1 MAIQQ
6 TFHRLFSVFAS
17 VLRFV
22 GNHPLTVLVLPSV
35 WFMTR
40 YLPFWKDA
48 DVLAQLVCPI
58 SAVNVLHCPPIYCF
72 LGRIP
77 FWVTDTVIYGHA
89 PGIFS
94 PQHPSLTAVYALVIC
109 QHVGLWLALRY
120 FLFSVPASA
129 SGRGIAT
136 LLLASVASFYSF
148 AHTAGAE
155 ATYAITWF
163 PVFGAGIR
171 LLHRSGSWK
180 TWGIYGAAL
189 FLAIG
194 SRHISGLLLGWLP
207 VTAVVLVGFRWFSV
221 GSLRTAGWISL
232 IKVAIIALG
241 FSATALTFERLAVA
255 GLCRHFG
262 ITERNILGA
271 TLSDRISKFVDSLG
285 PEERAKLIAR
295 ASALTSDPDV
305 RAAIE
310 SQVRIGTFHVG
321 TADAIAHAL
330 AGRGLSGQELQ
341 VEQDRIILRA
351 TSCFYR
357 TLDPRFLTIML
368 RDIWRGFLPT
378 NDQGIA
384 LTGPKAVFSSV
395 ELIQKSP
402 ASWAG
407 LGELPI
413 FEPLTTQATM
423 HKADHDNFIR
433 HWRWMPLL
441 AWCILFLAIGTVRKL
456 KARFS
461 SELFVIGLTIFAI
474 GLVAYSATCVINY
487 SMPRYVLP
495 LLISIFASGTILLA
509 ADERSDRLS
518 TAAPPASRGSE
529 GAEECGRR
537 RG

>member
-1 MAIQQ
+1 MSIRE
-6 TFHRLFSVFAS
+6 TFRGLSNLLESA
-17 VLRFV
+17 LRFV
-22 GNHPLTVLVLPSV
+22 GTHPLAVLVWPSV
-35 WFMTR
+35 WFVIR
-40 YLPFWKDA
+40 YLPFWKDV
-48 DVLAQLVCPI
+48 DVLVQLVFPI
-58 SAVNVLHCPPIYCF
+58 SAGNVLVWPPIYCF
-72 LGRIP
+72 IGRIP
-77 FWVTDTVIYGHA
+77 LWVTDTVIYGHA

-94 PQHPSLTAVYALVIC
+94 LQHPSLTAVYALVIC

-155 ATYAITWF
+155 AIYAISWF

-171 LLHRSGSWK
+171 LLRRSKSWK
-180 TWGIYGAAL
+180 TWSIYGAAL

-207 VTAVVLVGFRWFSV
+207 VTAVVLVGLSWFSV
-221 GSLRTAGWISL
+221 GSLRAVQRISL
-232 IKVAIIALG
+232 FKVAIIALVL
-241 FSATALTFERLAVA
+241 SASSLTAERLAVA

-262 ITERNILGA
+262 ITVRNILGA
-271 TLSDRISKFVDSLG
+271 TLSDRIGKFVHLLS
-285 PEERAKLIAR
+285 PEAKAKLIVR

-310 SQVRIGTFHVG
+310 SQVRIGSFHDG
-321 TADAIAHAL
+321 TADAIAQAL

-351 TSCFYR
+351 TTCFYR
-357 TLDPRFLTIML
+357 TLDPRLLTIIL
-368 RDIWRGFLPT
+368 RDIWRGFFPT

-395 ELIQKSP
+395 ELIQKAP
-402 ASWAG
+402 VSWAG

-413 FEPLTTQATM
+413 FEPLIAQATM

-441 AWCILFLAIGTVRKL
+441 AWCVVFLGIGTVRKL

-474 GLVAYSATCVINY
+474 GLLTYSANCVLNY

-495 LLISIFASGTILLA
+495 LLISIFACGTIFVA
-509 ADERSDRLS
+509 ADERSDDLS
-518 TAAPPASRGSE
+518 TAPLPALRSSE
-529 GAEECGRR
+529 GAEECDRR
-537 RG
+537 KG

>member
-1 MAIQQ
+1 MAIRQM
-6 TFHRLFSVFAS
+6 FRRLFSVLAS
-17 VLRFV
+17 GLRFV
-22 GNHPLTVLVLPSV
+22 GNHPLAVLVLPSI
-35 WFMTR
+35 WFMAR
-40 YLPFWKDA
+40 YLPFWKDV
-48 DVLAQLVCPI
+48 DVLVQLVFPI
-58 SAVNVLHCPPIYCF
+58 SAGNVLVCPPIYCF

-94 PQHPSLTAVYALVIC
+94 PQYPSLTAVYALISC

-171 LLHRSGSWK
+171 LLRRSGSWK
-180 TWGIYGAAL
+180 TWGIYAAAL
-189 FLAIG
+189 SLAIG

-207 VTAVVLVGFRWFSV
+207 VAAVVLVVWSWFSV
-221 GSLRTAGWISL
+221 GSLRTVQWISL
-232 IKVAIIALG
+232 IKVAIIALVV
-241 FSATALTFERLAVA
+241 SASALTFERLIVA

-271 TLSDRISKFVDSLG
+271 TLSDRISKFVDSFG
-285 PEERAKLIAR
+285 PEEKAKLIAR

-310 SQVRIGTFHVG
+310 SQVRIGPFHVG

-351 TSCFYR
+351 TTCFYR
-357 TLDPRFLTIML
+357 TLDPRFLTIIL

-395 ELIQKSP
+395 ELIQKTP
-402 ASWAG
+402 MSWAG
-407 LGELPI
+407 LRELPI
-413 FEPLTTQATM
+413 FEPLIAQATM

-433 HWRWMPLL
+433 HWRWMPVL
-441 AWCILFLAIGTVRKL
+441 AWCAVFLGIGIVRKL

-461 SELFVIGLTIFAI
+461 SELFVIGATIFAI
-474 GLVAYSATCVINY
+474 GLLAYSATCVINY

-495 LLISIFASGTILLA
+495 LLISIFACGTIFVA
-509 ADERSDRLS
+509 ADDRSP
-518 TAAPPASRGSE
+518 ACVAPL
-529 GAEECGRR
+529 
-537 RG
+537 

>member
-1 MAIQQ
+1 MMSIHE
-6 TFHRLFSVFAS
+6 TFRWLSKFLWS

-22 GNHPLTVLVLPSV
+22 GTHPLAVLVWPSV
-35 WFMTR
+35 WFMAR
-40 YLPFWKDA
+40 YLPFWKDM
-48 DVLAQLVCPI
+48 DVLVQLVSPISAGNVLVCPP
-58 SAVNVLHCPPIYCF
+58 LYCL

-77 FWVTDTVIYGHA
+77 FWVTDTVISGHA

-94 PQHPSLTAVYALVIC
+94 PQHPSLIAVYALILC

-120 FLFSVPASA
+120 FLFSVPASPA
-129 SGRGIAT
+129 GRGIAT

-171 LLHRSGSWK
+171 LLRRSSSWK

-189 FLAIG
+189 FFAIG

-207 VTAVVLVGFRWFSV
+207 VTAVVLVGLRWFSV
-221 GSLRTAGWISL
+221 GSLRTVRWISL
-232 IKVAIIALG
+232 IKVAIIALVL
-241 FSATALTFERLAVA
+241 SASALTLERLAVA

-262 ITERNILGA
+262 ITKRNILGA
-271 TLSDRISKFVDSLG
+271 TLSDRISKFVDSLS
-285 PEERAKLIAR
+285 PEEKAKLIAR
-295 ASALTSDPDV
+295 ASALTSDPDA

-310 SQVRIGTFHVG
+310 SQVRIGTFHVA
-321 TADAIAHAL
+321 TADAIAHSL

-341 VEQDRIILRA
+341 VEQDRIILKA
-351 TSCFYR
+351 TTCFYR
-357 TLDPRFLTIML
+357 TLDPRFLMIIL
-368 RDIWRGFLPT
+368 KDIWRGFYPT

-384 LTGPKAVFSSV
+384 LTGAKAVFSSV
-395 ELIQKSP
+395 ELIQKAP
-402 ASWAG
+402 ASWTG

-413 FEPLTTQATM
+413 FEPLTAQATM

-441 AWCILFLAIGTVRKL
+441 AWCILFLAIGTARKL

-461 SELFVIGLTIFAI
+461 SELFVVGLTIFAI
-474 GLVAYSATCVINY
+474 GLVTYTATCVINY

-495 LLISIFASGTILLA
+495 LLISIFACGTIFVA
-509 ADERSDRLS
+509 ADERSSDLPS
-518 TAAPPASRGSE
+518 VTLAAQVFREVRRGSE
-529 GAEECGRR
+529 RKV
-537 RG
+537 